1 MDWEKYRKWYKI
13 EGCCGM
19 QCHLDTVHGSPGS
32 IVKRRMI
39 WERTQWQWEDSLS
52 FYDGVI
58 FLTARLTILWMWTAN
73 RTKSLRRTWDA
84 QTGRIL
90 RMVMKLGK
98 WMARMV
104 MVVDDDGDGDADA
117 DANGWQGWCWLIFTY
132 NIFGFRWTFDIA
144 CAHLY
149 YLMTSDSYSRWP
161 PSYLLF

>member
-104 MVVDDDGDGDADA
+104 
-117 DANGWQGWCWLIFTY
+117 LIDF
-132 NIFGFRWTFDIA
+132 
-144 CAHLY
+144 HLY
-149 YLMTSDSYSRWP
+149 LVLGGLLTLPVLISTILWP
-161 PSYLLF
+161 VTAIQGDHLHIYYFKK